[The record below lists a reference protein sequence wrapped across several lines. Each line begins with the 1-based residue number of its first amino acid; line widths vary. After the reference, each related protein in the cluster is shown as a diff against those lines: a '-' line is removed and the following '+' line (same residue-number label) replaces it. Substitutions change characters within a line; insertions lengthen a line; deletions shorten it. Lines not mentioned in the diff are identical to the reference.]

1 MLIARTRQEITLD
14 LSAGSCVT
22 IGNFDGVHKGHQT
35 LITRVLAKAKAR
47 GLTSV
52 VATFCPHPLQVL
64 VGPHTPPFIT
74 IREQK
79 LDLIEAMGVDM
90 TLLLEFTKDMAA
102 MEPEQFVKTYLVDW
116 INCKELVVGYDWSF
130 GKGRKGNFE
139 VIQALGQTYGFRCE
153 RMPPVMIHDAVVSS
167 TRIRDLIKAG
177 DVWEA
182 RCLLGRYYA
191 VRGTVIH
198 GHNRGGRLLGF
209 PTANLKLE
217 NEVRPRNGVYAVW
230 VNINGSVRGAW
241 NHATGGPGGD
251 VLAGVA
257 NIGVNPTFGNT
268 DVSVEVH
275 ILDFDADLYGKDVH
289 VHFVQFIRPEQKFPN
304 VDALVARI
312 TEDVALTRRILAE
325 PEANCWAPA

>member
-35 LITRVLAKAKAR
+35 LIHRVLGKARAR
-47 GLTSV
+47 GLASV

-90 TLLLEFTKDMAA
+90 TLLLEFTKAMAA
-102 MEPEQFVKTYLVDW
+102 MEPEDFVKTYLVDW

-130 GKGRKGNFE
+130 GKGRKGNFD
-139 VIQALGQTYGFRCE
+139 VIQALGQQYGFRCE
-153 RMPPVMIHDAVVSS
+153 RMPPVMINDAVVSS

-230 VNINGSVRGAW
+230 VNLNGNR
-241 NHATGGPGGD
+241 PGGEA
-251 VLAGVA
+251 LAGVA
-257 NIGVNPTFGNT
+257 NIGLNPTFGNT

-275 ILDFDADLYGKDVH
+275 IMDFDADLYDKDLH
-289 VHFVQFIRPEQKFPN
+289 VHFVQFIRPEQKFSG

-312 TEDVALTRRILAE
+312 TEDVALARRILAE